1 MSDPVN
7 AAHHR
12 LPRGL
17 FAELGRGRGG
27 IAAMTEL
34 VAAQHSRHIH
44 LLGGVRRSARGDRF
58 AAQGYELLAE
68 VQRIAPH
75 AAEAVIRHPSVGA
88 WALRALSPDQT
99 RPGAGASGL
108 SAVAA
113 AAAIRAEMTTEIEVP
128 VSDGTV
134 MLPSLGL
141 ATAGGDVAVVRT
153 SPPSV
158 CSAGQAVALGRDST
172 DWQGLRQIRAGGLD
186 TLIDDL
192 DPFRMPAG
200 ANLASRLTATETAEW
215 EAALRDAWPL
225 LAPGTAAEISAATR
239 VIVPCLAPPG
249 GYVSSSSPEN
259 FGAIAM
265 SRQPDRYTCAASLVH
280 EIQHQK
286 LSALLD
292 LVELTLPDDGRRYY
306 APWRADPRPASGLLQ
321 GAYAFLGVSGFW
333 RRARHTAGD
342 DRVRWHADTEFAR
355 WREASA
361 RVVHT
366 LLDSARLTLAG
377 QDFVVEMRRVLD
389 AWRSEQVPAEA
400 VALAHREAELHLS
413 RWQADNGPVPE

>member
-1 MSDPVN
+1 MNV
-7 AAHHR
+7 AHHR
-12 LPRGL
+12 LSREL

-34 VAAQHSRHIH
+34 AAAQHSRHII
-44 LLGGVRRSARGDRF
+44 LLGGVRRSARDDRF
-58 AAQGYELLAE
+58 ATQGYALLAE
-68 VQRIAPH
+68 VQRVAPR

-88 WALRALSPDQT
+88 WALRTLGRDRT
-99 RPGAGASGL
+99 LPGAKPGGL

-113 AAAIRAEMTTEIEVP
+113 AAAIRAGLPAEIEVP
-128 VSDGTV
+128 VTDGTV
-134 MLPSLGL
+134 LLPGLGS
-141 ATAGGDVAVVRT
+141 ARAEGDSALIKT

-158 CSAGQAVALGRDST
+158 SSAGRSVTLDGASPGWEGMR
-172 DWQGLRQIRAGGLD
+172 RIRAGGLD
-186 TLIDDL
+186 ALIDDL

-200 ANLASRLTATETAEW
+200 ANLATRLSASQTSDW

-225 LAPGTAAEISAATR
+225 LAPDTAGEIATAVR
-239 VIVPCLAPPG
+239 VIVPCVAPPD

-280 EIQHQK
+280 EVQHQK

-292 LVELTLPDDGRRYY
+292 LIQLTLPDDGRLYY
-306 APWRADPRPASGLLQ
+306 APWRADPRPVSGLLQ

-333 RRARHTAGD
+333 RRVRHIAED
-342 DRVRWHADTEFAR
+342 DRMRRHADTEFVR
-355 WREASA
+355 WRMASA

-366 LLDSARLTLAG
+366 LLASGLLTPAG
-377 QDFVVEMRRVLD
+377 QDFVAEMERVLV
-389 AWRSEQVPAEA
+389 AWLRDPAPTEA
-400 VALAHREAELHLS
+400 IALAHREAELHLA